1 MNEKSVINLI
11 KDIKYPNTIALVDNI
26 YTGLGSYIPSYESI
40 KLLDMTHREG
50 ARTYERTLSF
60 LLSYVAFKNNS
71 SIKIEHSFGG
81 ALYGEIVRGNLDLD
95 MAKKEIIQITKKDI
109 KINEIKV
116 SKIEAM
122 NIFRKGGSIEDFN
135 TIKYLSKEFIPIY
148 CINNYM
154 RYFAGPLLP
163 STGFVNLFDIK
174 KLENG
179 FLIIL
184 PSSEDPFRLSKI
196 EKREKLLNT
205 YNESN
210 KWCEIL
216 GIENVGELNDAIISN
231 RISDVI
237 KVAESFH
244 EKKIAYIADE
254 ITKRKARI
262 ILIAGP
268 SSSGKTTFSK
278 RLGVHLRVNGIKPKV
293 VGLDDYFV
301 DREKTPRDETGAYYF
316 DSIHALDLHLFNEHL
331 SKLIKGEEVEIPSFN
346 FKKGRREWV
355 GKKMKVEKDEV
366 IIIEGLHS
374 LNPILTESI
383 SDEMKFKVYV
393 SALTQ
398 LNINNLNRIPTRDVR
413 LIRRIFRDTL
423 FRGNPPALTLSRWK
437 GVIKGE
443 EEHIFKFQENA
454 DFMFN
459 SSLVY
464 ELAVL
469 KNYVETPLR
478 SIIYDDEYYCEAL
491 RLLNFLNHF
500 LPISEDEIPPTSIL
514 REFIGGSSFRY

>member
-1 MNEKSVINLI
+1 MNEKNILNLI
-11 KDIKYPNTIALVDNI
+11 KDVHYPTTLALVDNI
-26 YTGLGSYIPSYESI
+26 YTGLGSYIPSYKTL
-40 KLLDMTHREG
+40 KLIDMFHREG
-50 ARTYERTLSF
+50 ARTYERTVSF
-60 LLSYVAFKNNS
+60 LFSYIAHKNNC

-81 ALYGEIVRGNLDLD
+81 ALFGEIIRGNLDLD
-95 MAKKEIIQITKKDI
+95 KAKKEMIQITKKNI
-109 KINEIKV
+109 KINEIRV

-122 NIFRKGGSIEDFN
+122 NIFKKEGSIEDFN
-135 TIKYLSKEFIPIY
+135 TIKFLSKEFIPIY
-148 CINNYM
+148 CTNNYM

-163 STGFVNLFDIK
+163 SSDFIKLFDIK
-174 KLENG
+174 RLESG
-179 FLIIL
+179 FLIVF

-196 EKREKLLNT
+196 EHREKLLNT

-210 KWCEIL
+210 RWCEIL
-216 GIENVGELNDAIISN
+216 GIENVGEMNDAIVSN
-231 RISDVI
+231 RISDII

-254 ITKRKARI
+254 ITKRKPRI

-278 RLGVHLRVNGIKPKV
+278 RLGVHLRVTGIKPKMI
-293 VGLDDYFV
+293 GLDDYFV
-301 DREKTPRDETGAYYF
+301 DREKTPKDETGAYYF
-316 DSIHALDLHLFNEHL
+316 DSIQALDLDLFNKHL
-331 SKLIKGEEVEIPSFN
+331 TSLINGEEIEIPSFN
-346 FKKGRREWV
+346 FKKGKREWN
-355 GKKMKVEKDEV
+355 GNKIRLGKDEV

-374 LNPILTESI
+374 LNPLLTESI
-383 SDEMKFKVYV
+383 KEELKFKIYV

-398 LNINNLNRIPTRDVR
+398 LNINSLNRIPTRDVR

-423 FRGNPPALTLSRWK
+423 FRGNPPSVTLARWK
-437 GVIKGE
+437 SVIKGE

-454 DFMFN
+454 DVMFN

-478 SIIYDDEYYCEAL
+478 SITYDDEYYCEAL

>member
-1 MNEKSVINLI
+1 MNEKNVINIL
-11 KDIKYPNTIALVDNI
+11 KDIKYPTTLALVDNI
-26 YTGLGSYIPSYESI
+26 YTGLGSYVPSYGSL
-40 KLLDMTHREG
+40 KLIDMSHREG
-50 ARTYERTLSF
+50 ARTYERTVSF
-60 LLSYVAFKNNS
+60 LFSYIAYKHNC

-81 ALYGEIVRGNLDLD
+81 ALFGEIIKGKLDL
-95 MAKKEIIQITKKDI
+95 KKVKNEMLKIINDNVRIVETR
-109 KINEIKV
+109 V

-122 NIFRKGGSIEDFN
+122 NIFKKEGSLEDFN
-135 TIKYLSKEFIPIY
+135 TVKYLSKEFIPIY
-148 CINNYM
+148 CLNNYM

-163 STGFVNLFDIK
+163 STGFIK
-174 KLENG
+174 IFHIKELDNG

-184 PSSEDPFRLSKI
+184 PSSEDPFKLSKI
-196 EKREKLLNT
+196 EKRTKLLST

-210 KWCEIL
+210 QWAEIL
-216 GIENVGELNDAIISN
+216 GIGNVGELNDAIVSN
-231 RISDVI
+231 RISDII

-254 ITKRKARI
+254 ITKRKSKI

-293 VGLDDYFV
+293 IGLDDYFV
-301 DREKTPRDETGAYYF
+301 DRDKTPRDETGAYYF
-316 DSIHALDLHLFNEHL
+316 DSIKALDLDLFNKHL
-331 SKLIKGEEVEIPSFN
+331 TSLIKGEEIEVPTFN
-346 FKKGRREWV
+346 FKKGIREWN
-355 GKKMKVEKDEV
+355 GNKMKLEKDEV

-374 LNPILTESI
+374 LNPLLTESI
-383 SDEMKFKVYV
+383 KEELKFKIYV

-398 LNINNLNRIPTRDVR
+398 LNINSLNRIPTRDVR

-423 FRGNPPALTLSRWK
+423 FRGNPPSVTLARWK
-437 GVIKGE
+437 SVIKGE

-454 DFMFN
+454 DVMFN

-478 SIIYDDEYYCEAL
+478 SITYDDEYYCEAL

>member
-1 MNEKSVINLI
+1 MNEKSII
-11 KDIKYPNTIALVDNI
+11 SIYKDVKYPYTLGLVDNI
-26 YTGLGSYIPSYESI
+26 YTGLGSYIPSFNTI
-40 KLLDMTHREG
+40 KLIDMSHREG
-50 ARTYERTLSF
+50 ARTYERTISF
-60 LLSYVAFKNNS
+60 LLSYVAYKNNS
-71 SIKIEHSFGG
+71 FIKIEHSFGG
-81 ALYGEIVRGNLDLD
+81 ALFGEIITGSLDLEK
-95 MAKKEIIQITKKDI
+95 AKKEMLQLIKQDI
-109 KINEIKV
+109 KIKEIRV

-122 NIFRKGGSIEDFN
+122 NIFKNEKSLEDFN
-135 TIKYLSKEFIPIY
+135 TIKYLSREYIPIY
-148 CINNYM
+148 CINDYM

-163 STGFVNLFDIK
+163 STGFLNLFDIK
-174 KLENG
+174 KIDSG

-184 PSSEDPFRLSKI
+184 PSQDDPFKLSKI
-196 EKREKLLNT
+196 EKRDKLLNT
-205 YNESN
+205 YSESN

-216 GIENVGELNDAIISN
+216 GIQNVGDLNDAIVSN
-231 RISDVI
+231 KISDII

-244 EKKIAYIADE
+244 EKRIANIADE
-254 ITKRKARI
+254 ITEKNARI
-262 ILIAGP
+262 VLIAGP

-293 VGLDDYFV
+293 IALDDYFV
-301 DREKTPRDETGAYYF
+301 DREKTPRDEKGEYYF
-316 DSIHALDLHLFNEHL
+316 DSIYALDLPLFNEHISRL
-331 SKLIKGEEVEIPSFN
+331 LNGEEVEVPVFN
-346 FKKGRREWV
+346 FKKGKREYT
-355 GKKMKVEKDEV
+355 GKMMKLENDE
-366 IIIEGLHS
+366 IIVIEGLHA
-374 LNPILTESI
+374 LNPLLTESI
-383 SDEMKFKVYV
+383 KESAKFKIYV

-398 LNINNLNRIPTRDVR
+398 LNINSLNRIPTRDVR
-413 LIRRIFRDTL
+413 LLRRIFRDTL
-423 FRGNPPALTLSRWK
+423 FRGNPPSITLARWK

-454 DFMFN
+454 DVMFN

-478 SIIYDDEYYCEAL
+478 SITYDDEYYCEAL